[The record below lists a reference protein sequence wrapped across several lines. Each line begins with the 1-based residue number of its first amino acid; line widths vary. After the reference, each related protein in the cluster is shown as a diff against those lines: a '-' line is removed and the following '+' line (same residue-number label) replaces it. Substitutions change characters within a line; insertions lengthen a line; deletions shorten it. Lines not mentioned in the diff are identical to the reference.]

1 MGTFSKSEVW
11 DKVPEASTLLIG
23 DRAYQNF
30 LITKCGRGR
39 RKPPCRKQAWF
50 VQSFR
55 YSTCLWWTDGRT
67 DGWTDTRRQHATRF
81 MVCVSVCVWHIV
93 SPAKRLNRSSCCL
106 EANTR
111 GPYRNRLLH
120 LDGVHIGAIWRIRL
134 TDACAATVPLFPQT
148 GSWHSEVGWWL
159 NVALRWAVLQSLI
172 TQSVSWCS
180 VRVRRRRAH
189 LARRSFDLHQ

>member
-1 MGTFSKSEVW
+1 MGEV
-11 DKVPEASTLLIG
+11 EGSLLAENKLDSSNRFDTIP
-23 DRAYQNF
+23 A
-30 LITKCGRGR
+30 CGG
-39 RKPPCRKQAWF
+39 Q
-50 VQSFR
+50 
-55 YSTCLWWTDGRT
+55 TEGRT
-67 DGWTDTRRQHATRF
+67 GGQTHDDSMPHVSW
-81 MVCVSVCVWHIV
+81 SVCLCVFGTSV

-134 TDACAATVPLFPQT
+134 TDTCAATVPLFPQT
-148 GSWHSEVGWWL
+148 GSWHSEVGWRL